1 MINKIPDIPI
11 KNKTTEIISANG
23 TEPIFNALSM
33 RIFSIKNLIT
43 EYIARYAKMLFHD
56 IFLPDFIRINVS
68 TKNAMKS
75 NKLSYRN
82 VG

>member
-1 MINKIPDIPI
+1 MEQNLYLMHCQC
-11 KNKTTEIISANG
+11 G
-23 TEPIFNALSM
+23 F
-33 RIFSIKNLIT
+33 FSIKNLIT
-43 EYIARYAKMLFHD
+43 EYIARYAKNV
-56 IFLPDFIRINVS
+56 IPRYFLPDFIRINVS